1 MRQLDNDS
9 IAPKYYFF
17 SGKGGVGK
25 TSLSSAT
32 AVYLADS
39 GLRTLIVTTDPAS
52 NLADVLEQPIGHK
65 IASVPGVPGLAAME
79 LDPDIATAEYKER
92 TLAPLRAFLP
102 RSAIDVMDEQLSSP
116 CTAEMATFERFIEF
130 LGDQQFDA
138 VVFDTAPTGHTLR
151 LLELPGDWSK
161 TIADAAE
168 SGGSTCIG
176 PAQALADSRAK
187 FDRAMVTLKDARQT
201 SFQFVVRPEESSI
214 LESKRSIGEL
224 SRLGIHGVRLIVNGL
239 IPEEAC
245 SNEFFQAKRSAQL
258 DALPVAVAADP
269 GAKAI
274 FLLDHEIRG
283 VSYLRKA
290 SEALM
295 STPLFAKELLAAA
308 RTKASDKNLRTLP
321 DAVAFPA
328 TAGVPDSVI
337 SLEAAQGGT
346 HLLFFA
352 GKGGVGKT
360 TMSCV
365 AATKIAGQG
374 NHTLLVTTDPA
385 AHLANVLDAEV
396 GGEPTDI
403 PGAANL
409 SAMRID
415 PKAEAKKYKAKVL
428 AEAEGKYSA
437 DRLAA
442 MSEELDSPCTEE
454 MAVFYRFIDIVDS
467 SDYDVIVFDT
477 APTGHTLRLLRLP
490 VEWSQQLEIKTF
502 ATEEL
507 SEADAEAKSKF
518 ARVIARLRDPRQTSF
533 IFVVYPEHT
542 PIVEAHRAAQ
552 DLASI
557 GIEPA
562 FVIANQ
568 VLPASECSDGLFMR
582 RQKMQVRYLSDIPTM
597 FSAPVVFMPLLA
609 REPVG
614 LDDLRAAPIVFE
626 VFSEKREANAC
637 HSRESGNQ
645 WTWGL
650 GERENADL
658 GTL

>member
-1 MRQLDNDS
+1 MPRRDPAQPE
-9 IAPKYYFF
+9 PKYYFF

-32 AVYLADS
+32 AVHLADR

-65 IASVPGVPGLAAME
+65 ITSVSGVPGLAAME

-92 TLAPLRAFLP
+92 TLAPLRALLP
-102 RSAIDVMDEQLSSP
+102 QSAIDVMDEQLSSP
-116 CTAEMATFERFIEF
+116 CTAEMATFERFIDF
-130 LGDQQFDA
+130 LDEERFDA

-176 PAQALADSRAK
+176 PAQTLADSQAK
-187 FDRAMVTLKDARQT
+187 FDRAMVTLKDARLT

-224 SRLGIHGVRLIVNGL
+224 KRLGIDGARLIVNGL

-245 SNEFFQAKRSAQL
+245 SNEFFQAKRGAQL

-290 SEALM
+290 AEALL
-295 STPLFAKELLAAA
+295 STPLFAKDLLEAA
-308 RTKASDKNLRTLP
+308 RPKTSDKSLKTSE
-321 DAVAFPA
+321 AVAFPTA
-328 TAGVPDSVI
+328 AGVTGSVI
-337 SLEAAQGGT
+337 SLDAAPGGT

-360 TMSCV
+360 VMSCV
-365 AATKIAGQG
+365 AATKIAGLG
-374 NHTLLVTTDPA
+374 HHTLLVTTDPA

-396 GGEPTDI
+396 GGEPTEI
-403 PGAANL
+403 PGAADL
-409 SAMRID
+409 WAMRIN
-415 PKAEAKKYKAKVL
+415 PKAEAEKYKAKVL
-428 AEAEGKYSA
+428 AEAKDKYSG

-467 SDYDVIVFDT
+467 SDYDAIVFDT

-490 VEWSQQLEIKTF
+490 VEWGQQLEIKTF
-502 ATEEL
+502 ASEEL
-507 SEADAEAKSKF
+507 NEADATAKSKF

-552 DLASI
+552 DLAAI
-557 GIEPA
+557 GIQPA

-568 VLPASECSDGLFMR
+568 VLPASECSEGLFRR
-582 RQKMQVRYLSDIPTM
+582 RQEMQVRYLSDIPTM
-597 FSAPVVFMPLLA
+597 FSAPVAVMPLLA

-614 LDDLRAAPIVFE
+614 VDALKAAPIVFE
-626 VFSEKREANAC
+626 VWSEKGEANA
-637 HSRESGNQ
+637 SV
-645 WTWGL
+645 
-650 GERENADL
+650 
-658 GTL
+658 